1 MSLLQLQASK
11 KFRLMSGSS
20 QSFSFHNIPSLN
32 WCFRSTEIPRTHCFR
47 SISKSEFRIT
57 YSSFVGLME
66 GSCSYQDCKCPS
78 SNIGLYWKVSKN
90 NRTCE
95 GALSAWKIN
104 KMSYN
109 CDARETARLA
119 IFLNCTKL
127 INRSTLFSISII
139 MGLSDVDFIILFSTV
154 PGTRHVRCWMHYF
167 YINTNI

>member
-1 MSLLQLQASK
+1 MYAMFLLQLQASK

-32 WCFRSTEIPRTHCFR
+32 WCFRSTEIPGTHCFR
-47 SISKSEFRIT
+47 SISKSELRIT
-57 YSSFVGLME
+57 YLIAN
-66 GSCSYQDCKCPS
+66 KCPS

-119 IFLNCTKL
+119 IFLNCIKL